1 MTEQDDRTFMR
12 QALAE
17 AERAADEGEVPV
29 GALLVRDGEIVAR
42 GRNARERTGDPTAHA
57 EMIAIRAAAGPA
69 SPTRWRLEDAT
80 LYVTLEPCAM
90 CMGAALQARIPR
102 VVYGCADPKAGAAET
117 LYRLGEDER
126 LNHRIQ
132 VTGGVLADDA
142 ANLLRSFFARLR
154 RERGAGPQSGDRADE
169 GTRRGGRVDEGA

>member
-29 GALLVRDGEIVAR
+29 GALLVRDGQIVAR

-69 SPTRWRLEDAT
+69 SPTCWRLEDAT

-117 LYRLGEDER
+117 LYRLGEDVR

-154 RERGAGPQSGDRADE
+154 RD
-169 GTRRGGRVDEGA
+169 RGGGSPSRRQDG

>member
-1 MTEQDDRTFMR
+1 MTELDDRTYMR

-17 AERAADEGEVPV
+17 AREAAAEGEVPV
-29 GALLVRDGEIVAR
+29 GAVLVRGGQVVAR

-57 EMIAIRAAAGPA
+57 EMIAIRAAAGPG

-90 CMGAALQARIPR
+90 CMGAALQARIR
-102 VVYGCADPKAGAAET
+102 RIVFGCGDPKAGAAET

-126 LNHRIQ
+126 LNHRIE
-132 VTGGVLADDA
+132 VVGGVLAEDA

-154 RERGAGPQSGDRADE
+154 RKRGANPGNTA
-169 GTRRGGRVDEGA
+169 GTGRGSRRGGRVDEGA